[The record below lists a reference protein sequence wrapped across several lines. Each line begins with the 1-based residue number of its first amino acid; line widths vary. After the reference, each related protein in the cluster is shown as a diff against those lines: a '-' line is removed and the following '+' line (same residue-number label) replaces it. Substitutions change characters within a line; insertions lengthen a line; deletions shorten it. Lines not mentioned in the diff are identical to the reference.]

1 MPHELANILVGTFTL
16 GFVYGL
22 VGLGFVAV
30 FRSTGVMS
38 FAQGSFMLIGALVFY
53 SVTTKTWH
61 LGPVTGLL
69 VTLVVLALIGAG
81 TYQLVLGRIL
91 GVEPVIVS
99 VATLG
104 LAIVLQMV
112 AFMIWS
118 PDIVQYRS
126 MLSFDGHELFA
137 NLRLNQVQIYTIAVG
152 TAITV
157 GLILVLGRSR
167 AGLRMKAVAESPEL
181 AAYQG
186 LDVRRLSMAAWGIGA
201 AAAGAAG
208 VIFGLG
214 TQVEPGALPAIGL
227 LAFPA
232 ILLGGLDSIG
242 GAVIG
247 GFLVA
252 AIQSTTQVWIGSAWQ
267 DVVCYSV
274 LLVVMFVRPQGLF
287 GTPTVARL

>member
-1 MPHELANILVGTFTL
+1 MPSELANILVGTFTL

-53 SVTTKTWH
+53 SVTTDTWH
-61 LGPVTGLL
+61 LGPITGMLL
-69 VTLVVLALIGAG
+69 TLAVLAVCGAA

-91 GVEPVIVS
+91 GVEPVTVS

-104 LAIVLQMV
+104 LSIVLQMV
-112 AFMIWS
+112 AFMIWT
-118 PDIVQYRS
+118 PNIVQFRS
-126 MLSFDGHELFA
+126 MLSFNGHELFA
-137 NLRLNQVQIYTIAVG
+137 NIRLSQEQTYTIVVG
-152 TAITV
+152 TVITAALV
-157 GLILVLGRSR
+157 LVLGRTR
-167 AGLRMKAVAESPEL
+167 VGLRMKAVAESPEL

-186 LDVRRLSMAAWGIGA
+186 LNVRRLSMAAWGIGA
-201 AAAGAAG
+201 ATAGAAG
-208 VIFGLG
+208 VIFGMA
-214 TQVEPGALPAIGL
+214 TQVEPGTLPAVGL

-252 AIQSTTQVWIGSAWQ
+252 AIQNITQVWIGSAWQ
-267 DVVCYSV
+267 DVICYSV
-274 LLVVMFVRPQGLF
+274 LLIVMFIRPQGLF
-287 GTPTVARL
+287 GTPMVARL